1 LKSKM
6 LLGDF
11 FKITETDYSKDNS
24 DEFNVF
30 IELNEEHKIYK
41 GHFPGNPIVPGV
53 CIIQMIK
60 EIMSELF
67 NKKLFLNQGSN
78 IKFISMIK
86 PEINKMLNV
95 NYKVKNND
103 DAFQLNVVISF
114 EEKIFF
120 KFKGIL
126 SENLSMKN
134 E

>member
-1 LKSKM
+1 M
-6 LLGDF
+6 LLGNF
-11 FKITETDYSKDNS
+11 FKIIETDYSKDNS
-24 DEFNVF
+24 DEFNVS

-95 NYKVKNND
+95 NYKVKNDD
-103 DAFQLNVVISF
+103 DAYQLNVVISF

>member
-1 LKSKM
+1 M
-6 LLGDF
+6 LLGNF
-11 FKITETDYSKDNS
+11 FKIIETDYSKDNS

>member
-1 LKSKM
+1 M
-6 LLGDF
+6 LLGNF
-11 FKITETDYSKDNS
+11 FKIIDTDYSKDNS
-24 DEFNVF
+24 DEFNVS
-30 IELNEEHKIYK
+30 IELNEEHEIYK

-95 NYKVKNND
+95 NYKVKNDD

-114 EEKIFF
+114 EKKIFF
-120 KFKGIL
+120 KFKGIF

>member
-1 LKSKM
+1 M

>member
-1 LKSKM
+1 M

-95 NYKVKNND
+95 NYKVKNDD
-103 DAFQLNVVISF
+103 DAYQLNVVISF